1 MLWVLVSAGGRGG
14 GREGEGGIEAYQQ
27 VDISSFLETRSEK
40 WKSDLNMILLQLWR
54 YACEKIDRR
63 RQNQFSR

>member
-14 GREGEGGIEAYQQ
+14 GREGGIEAYQQ